1 VLTLEDRF
9 RIAQDAATLDERLA
23 HHRPAAHAV
32 ETPATARD
40 SALLASWQRAF
51 SGTDRDAFL
60 RRLSWDGLDVHSVN
74 QAAMAMPT
82 LRTPP
87 GWTSWLLRIGQQASS
102 LSRELETMGAP
113 SELGWLAATDGAEP
127 PFVELWLPV
136 TRAIHA
142 ELRYVGRRL
151 VTDLPSTVRHG
162 FERAWLADV
171 AEAGALAAAAAFAG
185 FDLPTSSTE
194 PPHRP
199 WDARSGPSARYDSFV
214 SGQLRDGLSPLL
226 RAYPVLARDLA
237 HIAEAALVGSLEL
250 LQRLDADR
258 TRLGDRFLRGA
269 DIGELTQ
276 LVSNLSD
283 RHDGRRVASLTFTSG
298 LRLIYKP
305 RDVRVEAGFAALSQW
320 LSEREGGTVACA
332 ETLPCEQYGWAR
344 FIDFEPCAD
353 DAAAERAF
361 EAAGAQLCL
370 AWLAGASDLHW
381 HNVIATSRGPV
392 LIDLETALSPGGRV
406 GVTAAPLDSPPGR
419 PEQSRRSTPAERPA
433 DEERGD
439 ECLTS
444 GLLSCVQ
451 RGPDGEAMEVGGLRG
466 RADRLPPVTTRQW
479 YALRSDAIGSTIAA
493 RLRRAGVNAIVVAE
507 RPRDPGD
514 FVDTLVAGYRRAYL
528 TIAASRQQ
536 LLGANGLA
544 ARWFAGAA
552 SRVVLRATEQY
563 GQALAVLREPPFLR
577 LGTSRDIALDA
588 LNRGFSSEQQR
599 PVLWPVAARERRALR
614 ALDVPRFTVRVDE
627 RYLREARE
635 AGEVY
640 AVSGLAELERRLTR
654 MGDNQLANH
663 ERAIRAALASSPT
676 TRYPGGRTSA
686 REAAAGETDWI
697 AGATWIADELLR
709 QLNVTP
715 TPQSST
721 PADAVRSSGLYEG
734 RLGIAVF
741 LAALGQHTGT
751 AHYTDVA
758 LATLPEVLAT
768 IAMLE
773 RSSDTV
779 PLGATSGIGSLAI
792 GLTYLADWHGSL
804 ELRAAAERAAALL
817 DADRIAN
824 SAEADVVS
832 GVAGALL
839 ASLAHHQCLGDADSA
854 TRALAAGERLLQMAR
869 PRDGGRVWPDRG
881 GRVRLG
887 FAHGNSGIAYALAR
901 IAMASGDARFFAEAV
916 AALAYERRFY
926 SAAQRSW
933 PVAAETAGAAAMW
946 MNAWCYGAAGMTL
959 PRLLIAQI
967 VGGADL
973 AGDASRAIEATLQA
987 PPTMAEHL
995 CCGTLGRAEI
1005 LLTAAHWR
1013 ADESLLTHSRRL
1025 AAGVLQRALARG
1037 HVTLSA
1043 PGFTYETSRPG
1054 LFQGLAGV
1062 GYHWLRQAAPDRWP
1076 SLLAFEPRPAAAVGG
1091 VDAVRHAER

>member
-1 VLTLEDRF
+1 MLTLEDRL
-9 RIAQDAATLDERLA
+9 RIAHDAATFDERLA
-23 HHRPAAHAV
+23 HHRAAVPPV
-32 ETPATARD
+32 ETPDMAGD
-40 SALLASWQRAF
+40 SALVASWQRAF
-51 SGTDRDAFL
+51 SGTDRAAFL

-74 QAAMAMPT
+74 QAAAAMPM
-82 LRTPP
+82 LSTPP

-102 LSRELETMGAP
+102 LGRELETMGAP
-113 SELGWLAATDGAEP
+113 SELGWLAAAAGAEP

-151 VTDLPSTVRHG
+151 VTDLPSAVRHG

-171 AEAGALAAAAAFAG
+171 AEAGALAAAAAFAEL
-185 FDLPTSSTE
+185 DPSSSSGE
-194 PPHRP
+194 RPDRP
-199 WDARSGPSARYDSFV
+199 WDARSAPSARYDSFV
-214 SGQLRDGLSPLL
+214 TGQLRDGLSPLL

-237 HIAEAALVGSLEL
+237 HIAEAALIGSLEL

-258 TRLGDRFLRGA
+258 ARLGARFLRGA

-276 LVSNLSD
+276 IRSNLSD
-283 RHDGRRVASLTFTSG
+283 RHDGRRVALLTFASG

-320 LSEREGGTVACA
+320 LSKHDGGTVVWA
-332 ETLPCEQYGWAR
+332 ETLPCDQYGWAR
-344 FIDFEPCAD
+344 CIDFEPCAD
-353 DAAAERAF
+353 DAAAESAF
-361 EAAGAQLCL
+361 AAAGAQLCL

-381 HNVIATSRGPV
+381 HNVIATGRGPA

-406 GVTAAPLDSPPGR
+406 GSA
-419 PEQSRRSTPAERPA
+419 TPAERPA
-433 DEERGD
+433 DDERGD

-466 RADRLPPVTTRQW
+466 RADRLPPVTIRQW
-479 YALRSDAIGSTIAA
+479 HALRSDGIGSTVAA
-493 RLRRAGVNAIVVAE
+493 RTRRASANAIVVAG
-507 RPRDPGD
+507 RPCDPGD
-514 FVDTLVAGYRRAYL
+514 FADALVAGYRRAYL
-528 TIAASRQQ
+528 TIAAHRRR

-544 ARWFAGAA
+544 ARWFTGAA

-563 GQALAVLREPPFLR
+563 GKTLAVLREPPFLR

-588 LNRGFSSEQQR
+588 INRGFSSEQQR

-627 RYLREARE
+627 RCLREARE

-640 AVSGLAELERRLTR
+640 AVSGLAELERRLIR
-654 MGDNQLANH
+654 MSDGQLAGH
-663 ERAIRAALASSPT
+663 ERAIRAALASSPA
-676 TRYPGGRTSA
+676 TRYPRTMEGHSSMEGHTLVWPNRTSG
-686 REAAAGETDWI
+686 REPASGPTDWI

-709 QLNVTP
+709 QLAVAP
-715 TPQSST
+715 APQSST

-751 AHYTDVA
+751 ARYTEVA
-758 LATLPEVLAT
+758 LASLPEVVAT

-773 RSSDTV
+773 RSPETV

-792 GLTYLADWHGSL
+792 GLTYLADWHGSP
-804 ELRAAAERAAALL
+804 ELRGAAERAAALL
-817 DADRIAN
+817 DAGRIAA

-839 ASLAHHQCLGDADSA
+839 ASLAHHQCLGDASSA
-854 TRALAAGERLLQMAR
+854 VRALCAGERLLQMSR
-869 PRDGGRVWPDRG
+869 PCDGGRVWPDRG
-881 GRVRLG
+881 GHVRLG
-887 FAHGNSGIAYALAR
+887 FGHGNSGIAYALAR
-901 IAMASGDARFFAEAV
+901 LAMVSGDARFFEEAV

-959 PRLLIAQI
+959 PRLLASQIA
-967 VGGADL
+967 GGADL
-973 AGDASRAIEATLQA
+973 AEDASRAIEATLQA

-1005 LLTAAHWR
+1005 LLTAARWR
-1013 ADESLLTHSRRL
+1013 ADEPLLAHSRRL
-1025 AAGVLQRALARG
+1025 AAGVLQRALRRG

-1043 PGFTYETSRPG
+1043 PGFTYDTSRPG